1 MTDKKAMDE
10 MKTIETVTRVEF
22 DSFKGQ
28 VQESFKVLHEDILS
42 QGRRIEE
49 LFRARQLNW
58 PLVLSIIALVGA
70 AAGFGIKNLVET
82 AAVTTDVRAT
92 SLSIDDFRERI
103 RGMESDI
110 RALATEQESQNRWM
124 ADTHNLHIQMLD
136 REMRA
141 FCTEDR
147 NHKLIFPD
155 MDYWPLGQIGRAV
168 PGEGN

>member
-1 MTDKKAMDE
+1 MDE
-10 MKTIETVTRVEF
+10 MKNNGAVTRVEF
-22 DSFKGQ
+22 DLFKGQ
-28 VQESFKVLHEDILS
+28 VQESFKALHEDILA

-58 PLVLSIIALVGA
+58 PLVLSVIALVGA

-82 AAVTTDVRAT
+82 AAVTTNVHNNNAA
-92 SLSIDDFRERI
+92 IDDFRERI
-103 RGMESDI
+103 KGMESNF
-110 RALATEQESQNRWM
+110 RALAIEQESQNKWM
-124 ADTHNLHIQMLD
+124 SDVHNLQTQMLD

-155 MDYWPLGQIGRAV
+155 MDYWPLNQIGREV
-168 PGEGN
+168 HGEGQ